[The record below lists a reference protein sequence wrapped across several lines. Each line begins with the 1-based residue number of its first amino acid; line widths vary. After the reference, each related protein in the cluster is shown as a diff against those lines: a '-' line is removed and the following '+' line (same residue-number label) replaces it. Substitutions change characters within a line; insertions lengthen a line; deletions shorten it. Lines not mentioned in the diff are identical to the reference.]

1 VVPLYQ
7 QNTKTINVMSIIKKL
22 LKEIEQEAQTTRK
35 FLAIIPEDKFDWRPH
50 PKSMNLMQLTNHIA
64 ELPAWIS
71 MAITTDGLDFHAN
84 QYEPNQAKTSA
95 DLLETFENAYADGRA
110 HLENTTEEELE
121 KPWILRNGEI
131 ILANMNKDETVRVSI
146 AQTIHHRA
154 QLGVY
159 LRLLNIPIPGSYG
172 PSADEL
178 EAMQA
183 FAKQ

>member
-1 VVPLYQ
+1 
-7 QNTKTINVMSIIKKL
+7 MSIIKKL

-35 FLAIIPEDKFDWRPH
+35 FLAIVPEDKFDWRPH
-50 PKSMNLMQLTNHIA
+50 QKSMSLMQLTNHIA
-64 ELPAWIS
+64 ELPGWIS

-84 QYEPNQAKTSA
+84 PYEPNTATTSA
-95 DLLETFENAYADGRA
+95 DLLDIFENNYADSRA
-110 HLENTTEEELE
+110 LLENTTEQELD
-121 KPWILRNGEI
+121 KPWILRSGEMV
-131 ILANMNKDETVRVSI
+131 LADMNKYETIRVAI

-178 EAMQA
+178 EARQA
-183 FAKQ
+183 ADA